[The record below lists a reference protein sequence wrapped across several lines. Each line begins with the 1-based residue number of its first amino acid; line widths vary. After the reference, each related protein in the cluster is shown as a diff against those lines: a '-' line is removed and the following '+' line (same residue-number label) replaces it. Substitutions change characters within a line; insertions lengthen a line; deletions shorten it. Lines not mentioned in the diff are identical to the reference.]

1 MSGLLI
7 SSFEVT
13 DSRDNDARAETGR
26 TDTSVATLVDVCARQ
41 LSDAIEDSRLE
52 MDSLT
57 MAVVRGDGKNSAELL
72 VRLQSIDRLM
82 QRLDNV
88 KANLGYVVRH
98 LEMDDEVSDMDT
110 LTAAMRASFTMPSER
125 ELFDATVGNGPDHAA
140 RSDDEVVL
148 F

>member
-1 MSGLLI
+1 MI
-7 SSFEVT
+7 SIAKVT
-13 DSRDNDARAETGR
+13 DTHDTDASRESTAI
-26 TDTSVATLVDVCARQ
+26 DTKIAALVDVCARH

-52 MDSLT
+52 MDNLT
-57 MAVVRGDGKNSAELL
+57 KAVVRGEGDNRAELL

-98 LEMDDEVSDMDT
+98 LELDEEVADLAS
-110 LTAAMRASFTMPSER
+110 LTAAMRSSFTMPSER
-125 ELFDATVGNGPDHAA
+125 ELFDAVVGTGPDLAA
-140 RSDDEVVL
+140 RSDEKVVL